1 MGTYGCRLA
10 YCTCTLTLLEREK
23 WIRGAMGWINLH
35 ASITFESH
43 DVYLHQTSAMH
54 AKQGHGSKIQ
64 SGCRELLLWMAPRIW
79 KETKQEPGTA
89 GTGNMLGC
97 CLICFHFLWAILS
110 TITVL

>member
-43 DVYLHQTSAMH
+43 DVYL
-54 AKQGHGSKIQ
+54 
-64 SGCRELLLWMAPRIW
+64 
-79 KETKQEPGTA
+79 
-89 GTGNMLGC
+89 
-97 CLICFHFLWAILS
+97 S
-110 TITVL
+110 TPDISHTC